1 MKATVTQSARSILQS
16 LFLIITMLSLVI
28 FISCTKDEDPPSID
42 TDKDGIV
49 DEEDNCPLVSN
60 PDQEDSDNDGI
71 GDVCEDDEDGDGIP
85 DDVDNCPETENP
97 DQADADEDG
106 IGDVCDPVPTTV
118 EQDKDNIQ
126 ASLDATLDCILT
138 FENGLAIE
146 TVLTD
151 FMGISNGD
159 TVNLVWI
166 DSLVSRLGEV
176 APQTEES
183 RFDIDLFEGTY
194 TFNPSD
200 TSWTRA
206 EDQTAKVVINFA
218 TSPDK
223 NSNNATLT
231 ISNYSDT
238 EVDINESIMYLP
250 TSVDI
255 SLVVDGQDVI
265 TVDLNHVEYATNA
278 GFQIPVEIDLGLY
291 VNPYSLSLVVDRPSN
306 LEFVLDLDFSDDDDV
321 CATGIHAEVELASDD
336 FQNLTEKDL
345 LKATF
350 ALYSNDMAIQSN
362 GGIAEILQITD
373 PTVAQINSF
382 LDLEILINNIKI
394 ADVIFEDDGM
404 DGVIVLLE
412 FKDESTVDA
421 ATYYDDFILELESI
435 FESYFGTSN

>member
-1 MKATVTQSARSILQS
+1 
-16 LFLIITMLSLVI
+16 
-28 FISCTKDEDPPSID
+28 
-42 TDKDGIV
+42 
-49 DEEDNCPLVSN
+49 
-60 PDQEDSDNDGI
+60 
-71 GDVCEDDEDGDGIP
+71 
-85 DDVDNCPETENP
+85 
-97 DQADADEDG
+97 
-106 IGDVCDPVPTTV
+106 
-118 EQDKDNIQ
+118 
-126 ASLDATLDCILT
+126 
-138 FENGLAIE
+138 
-146 TVLTD
+146 
-151 FMGISNGD
+151 
-159 TVNLVWI
+159 
-166 DSLVSRLGEV
+166 
-176 APQTEES
+176 
-183 RFDIDLFEGTY
+183 
-194 TFNPSD
+194 
-200 TSWTRA
+200 
-206 EDQTAKVVINFA
+206 
-218 TSPDK
+218 
-223 NSNNATLT
+223 
-231 ISNYSDT
+231 
-238 EVDINESIMYLP
+238 MYLP